1 VQVSSEIEKEFDSEE
16 IIDMKIDSDEVLP
29 EAD

>member
-1 VQVSSEIEKEFDSEE
+1 VQVSSEIEKELDSEE